1 MVWEEGEAPR
11 RSPRR
16 DAGRKHANSSKARLH
31 VEPVTLALHTAAA
44 TLSNIKIHATLISA
58 HILYGTGMECVL
70 VPTVTAAEGSP
81 EHG

>member
-1 MVWEEGEAPR
+1 MVWEEGKAPR

-16 DAGRKHANSSKARLH
+16 DTGRKHANSSKARLH

-70 VPTVTAAEGSP
+70 VPTVTAAERSS
-81 EHG
+81 EHD